1 MPFRHAFRRYSASND
16 VHVAGIPLNES
27 LQGWHEHA
35 MDFTNYSPFSDASV
49 NFKTVQ
55 DAPYLQPNRDS
66 MSDLQQVGSPQP
78 PRTYPTNNF
87 GYSQVLSMDSDVPSL
102 DASRTSSIATAS
114 TLSSSEPEML
124 AVDLPPSPIPEK
136 MCPLI
141 AGDIDSCQ
149 PSRCGPD
156 APCMNFTNLPP
167 IEECTSVPCIS
178 SRTIEQGNVNSMTRQ
193 LEYPSAQDQ
202 IIHPSPSRRSVTPE
216 RNTISQ
222 PQPKAHRTNSRRQQ
236 NTNECDK
243 SQSRLEAR
251 QRAKAAHSIVE
262 KKYRENIN
270 TNLNLLHDTLQNARY
285 GLKREGDNGS
295 EFDFDAEIETSP
307 KSTQTNLKFRKC
319 DVLTDA
325 MSYVNQTEVEMRH
338 MENEIQ
344 RLNERVR
351 MLERLVNYD
360 GCSLSKG
367 IVALQVQPI

>member
-1 MPFRHAFRRYSASND
+1 M
-16 VHVAGIPLNES
+16 AGIPLNES

-49 NFKTVQ
+49 DFKTVQ

-66 MSDLQQVGSPQP
+66 TSALQQVGSPP
-78 PRTYPTNNF
+78 PSRAYPTNDF
-87 GYSQVLSMDSDVPSL
+87 GYSQVLSMDSDAPSL

-114 TLSSSEPEML
+114 TLSSSEAEML

-178 SRTIEQGNVNSMTRQ
+178 SRTSENSHTTDVIRRYEHPMSRDQITSLSPTRQ
-193 LEYPSAQDQ
+193 SLS
-202 IIHPSPSRRSVTPE
+202 PE
-216 RNTISQ
+216 RRPDSP
-222 PQPKAHRTNSRRQQ
+222 PQAKIPRATARRQPSSR
-236 NTNECDK
+236 EGDK

-270 TNLNLLHDTLQNARY
+270 TNLTLLHDTLQNARY
-285 GLKREGDNGS
+285 GFKREEDIGS
-295 EFDFDAEIETSP
+295 EFDFEAEIEISP
-307 KSTQTNLKFRKC
+307 KSTRTNLKFRKC

-338 MENEIQ
+338 MENEIH

-351 MLERLVNYD
+351 MLERLVNFD
-360 GCSLSKG
+360 DCSLSKD
-367 IVALQVQPI
+367 IVGLQVQPILRPCVP